1 MRSAKNPLLEEPGKV
16 QPFPYFG
23 DSGVQVNSKL
33 ESITAKALPMSTTVY
48 SCSIVTLFTSI
59 YYN

>member
-1 MRSAKNPLLEEPGKV
+1 MRSAEITLLDEPGKF

-33 ESITAKALPMSTTVY
+33 ESITAKAHT
-48 SCSIVTLFTSI
+48 IHK
-59 YYN
+59 